1 MNDKIKNEL
10 DRIVDTLANTGIV
23 SRILLFG
30 SYARGEET
38 PDSDIDLCVLTPVR
52 DKRPIDIT
60 IDLRRRI
67 YDIQETPLDLLTRT
81 QDDFSYRSAYVGSLE
96 HVIAKEGKVLYE
108 HN

>member
-38 PDSDIDLCVLTPVR
+38 PDSDIDLCVLTDVKDRRPV
-52 DKRPIDIT
+52 DVT
-60 IDLRRRI
+60 ADLRLKLWDVQTI
-67 YDIQETPLDLLTRT
+67 PLDLFALDR
-81 QDDFSYRSAYVGSLE
+81 DDFYLQAKRPTTFQ
-96 HVIAKEGKVLYE
+96 HDIANDGILIYDR
-108 HN
+108 